1 MVEAASDAG
10 GGGRRRRRW
19 ATPAAMMV
27 AFKTAGAL
35 DGAQVERRVAPLEPR
50 AVAAGLRTRGWQ
62 GQRGARAGGR
72 KHRIHGYGYGYG
84 HGYG

>member
-1 MVEAASDAG
+1 MPAASDAG
-10 GGGRRRRRW
+10 SERRRRRW

-50 AVAAGLRTRGWQ
+50 RRLRER
-62 GQRGARAGGR
+62 GGR
-72 KHRIHGYGYGYG
+72 VGVV
-84 HGYG
+84 